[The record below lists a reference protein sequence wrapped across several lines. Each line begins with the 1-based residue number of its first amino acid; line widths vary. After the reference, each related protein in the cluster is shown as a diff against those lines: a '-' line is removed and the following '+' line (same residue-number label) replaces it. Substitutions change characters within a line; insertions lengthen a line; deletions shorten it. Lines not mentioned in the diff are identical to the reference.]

1 MFSAAPHQRSFGR
14 PPCPPAGCAP
24 LPLPPAHRSL
34 ETIPHGSPYRSCGYE
49 CRTRGHEAG
58 RAPAKTAPVKEEP
71 VKKTVAKAEPAK
83 TVATAAKKAEP
94 AKTETVKVETVKKAE
109 PVKKAPVKKV
119 APKKVAPKKPVPV
132 ETKVNFFVEYAGA
145 QVPVEE
151 VIKNV
156 KATYGKDAKEISI
169 YLKPE
174 ESKAY
179 FVADG
184 NAEEMDVF
192 FC

>member
-1 MFSAAPHQRSFGR
+1 MTYNSGERVVLTNGD
-14 PPCPPAGCAP
+14 
-24 LPLPPAHRSL
+24 
-34 ETIPHGSPYRSCGYE
+34 I
-49 CRTRGHEAG
+49 
-58 RAPAKTAPVKEEP
+58 VKN
-71 VKKTVAKAEPAK
+71 TVAKAEPAK
-83 TVATAAKKAEP
+83 TVAAAAKKAEP
-94 AKTETVKVETVKKAE
+94 AKTENVKVETVKKAE
-109 PVKKAPVKKV
+109 PVKKAPVKKA

>member
-1 MFSAAPHQRSFGR
+1 MATTKKTTAK
-14 PPCPPAGCAP
+14 
-24 LPLPPAHRSL
+24 
-34 ETIPHGSPYRSCGYE
+34 T
-49 CRTRGHEAG
+49 
-58 RAPAKTAPVKEEP
+58 APAKTAPVKEEP

-83 TVATAAKKAEP
+83 TVAAAAKKAEP
-94 AKTETVKVETVKKAE
+94 TKTENVKVETVKKA
-109 PVKKAPVKKV
+109 